1 MRPALIAQTLRLG
14 ELAQLGER
22 LVCNQEVT
30 GSIPVFSTN
39 LRNAWQRALQA
50 GKPAKAVRRSAKRR
64 RWTNKF
70 DGFLTT
76 EYSAIG
82 SFLTTY
88 SWQSGLSGRKQIK
101 SQVK

>member
-1 MRPALIAQTLRLG
+1 MTPRARGSGVG

-39 LRNAWQRALQA
+39 VLAENI
-50 GKPAKAVRRSAKRR
+50 RRS
-64 RWTNKF
+64 
-70 DGFLTT
+70 FLTT

-82 SFLTTY
+82 SFFDHT
-88 SWQSGLSGRKQIK
+88 QR